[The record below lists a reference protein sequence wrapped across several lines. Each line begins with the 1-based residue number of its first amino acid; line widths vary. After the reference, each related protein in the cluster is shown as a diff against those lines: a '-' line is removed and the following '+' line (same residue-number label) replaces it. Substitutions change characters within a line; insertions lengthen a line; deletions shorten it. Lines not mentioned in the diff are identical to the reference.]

1 MQRATTEHVFT
12 EEKITKTKTKQN
24 HTDNKQRK
32 KRKMGELLI
41 TFLLRCTFSQDKLV
55 AISTAAK
62 SG

>member
-1 MQRATTEHVFT
+1 LSQT
-12 EEKITKTKTKQN
+12 EEKITKTKQN
-24 HTDNKQRK
+24 KTIQTNKQGK
-32 KRKMGELLI
+32 KRKRGELLI